1 MKIGIIG
8 TGMLGEAVALNLLNL
23 GFDVSVYNRTK
34 EKAAEVEKNGATVMD
49 SPKAVADN
57 SELIIIIVKDAS
69 AVKEV
74 SFGKNGIIE
83 SKNKKLIVADMS
95 TIEPSESREIAD
107 KFEQKQIQKLEIP
120 VMGGPNVAI
129 TGKLVMMASGPK
141 NSFEQCKTIFEKIAN
156 KVFFLGTQGTANSIK
171 LAMNLQITML
181 ADMSTIEPSESREI
195 ADKFEQKQIQ
205 KLEIP
210 VMGGPNV
217 AITGKLVMMAS
228 GPKNSFE
235 QCKTIFEKIANKVF
249 FLGTQGTANSI
260 KLAMNLQITMLA
272 LSLSEGITL
281 VEKSEVDPKIF
292 LEVLNSTY
300 FKTGMS
306 ENKAFKMIDGDYDAT
321 FTLSN
326 LKKDISTMIST
337 SKKLGIE
344 LPMIMKA
351 EKIYENA
358 IKEGLGNNDYTG
370 IIEYIKKINKA

>member
-8 TGMLGEAVALNLLNL
+8 IGMLGEAVALNLLNL

-34 EKAAEVEKNGATVMD
+34 EKAVEVEKNGATVMN

-83 SKNKKLIVADMS
+83 SENKKLIVADMS

-129 TGKLVMMASGPK
+129 S
-141 NSFEQCKTIFEKIAN
+141 
-156 KVFFLGTQGTANSIK
+156 
-171 LAMNLQITML
+171 
-181 ADMSTIEPSESREI
+181 
-195 ADKFEQKQIQ
+195 
-205 KLEIP
+205 
-210 VMGGPNV
+210 
-217 AITGKLVMMAS
+217 GKLVMMAS

-281 VEKSEVDPKIF
+281 VEKSKVDPKIF

-370 IIEYIKKINKA
+370 IIEYIKKINKV